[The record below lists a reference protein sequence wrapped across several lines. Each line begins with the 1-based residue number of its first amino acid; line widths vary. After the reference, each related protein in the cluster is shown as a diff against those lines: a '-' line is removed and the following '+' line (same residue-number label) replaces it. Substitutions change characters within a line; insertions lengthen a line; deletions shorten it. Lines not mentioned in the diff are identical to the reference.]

1 MTHRIRTGVTTAPG
15 SGHPVWSRNGSA
27 MRVLLYALL
36 ALATLSP
43 AAAWAQAATEVGVS
57 CRRLTGLAVGVVHAP
72 ATWERLGK
80 SPTFPT
86 LSPVLGG
93 ACALDLGPASIS
105 MGSEAQ
111 FTYVHYDLYENLTR
125 GWLTFTAAAMA
136 GNDEFRGGVHAVG
149 GMLYPVGAGVSGMWL
164 PGNPHGARDG
174 LEARI
179 TGYWIEQPNF
189 QLMVLYVVNGRR
201 IP

>member
-1 MTHRIRTGVTTAPG
+1 
-15 SGHPVWSRNGSA
+15 
-27 MRVLLYALL
+27 MRVLLQALLVL
-36 ALATLSP
+36 ALAAPTV
-43 AAAWAQAATEVGVS
+43 AWAQAATEVGVS
-57 CRRLTGLAVGVVHAP
+57 CRRMTGLALGIVHAP

-86 LSPVLGG
+86 VSPVLAG

-125 GWLTFTAAAMA
+125 GWLTFTAAATA
-136 GNDEFRGGVHAVG
+136 GNDEFRAGVHGVG
-149 GMLYPVGAGVSGMWL
+149 VITPVGAGLTGMWL

-174 LEARI
+174 LEARL
-179 TGYWIEQPNF
+179 TAYWIEQPNF
-189 QLMVLYVVNGRR
+189 QLMVLYVVNGPR